1 MPLKF
6 KTEHVLTLGRKGTN
20 ALSAAARTFRETT
33 GMLSWS
39 HRAGSE
45 VFNNYI
51 LANLPADLKKRNT
64 TRGWRDIV
72 SMLGTP
78 FFPSFADVRVTLV
91 ES

>member
-1 MPLKF
+1 M
-6 KTEHVLTLGRKGTN
+6 LTLARKGTN

-39 HRAGSE
+39 RRAGSE

-72 SMLGTP
+72 SMLRIY
-78 FFPSFADVRVTLV
+78 FFLSFADVRMTLV